1 MTLHISSANKQ
12 LAFSKM
18 GPLCELQGRHGV
30 DVGSNYTNNQSCTTF
45 VEFIALEQRD
55 LLKNLLERKFFSI
68 QCDGSTDSGN
78 MEEELFLV
86 MYLDTHADDGKV
98 HIRNSSASTIQW

>member
-1 MTLHISSANKQ
+1 
-12 LAFSKM
+12 M

-98 HIRNSSASTIQW
+98 HIRNSSASTTQW